1 MDLILYVI
9 VILAGIIP
17 PVATGWWAYRM
28 GLQGRAEAL
37 ALRDQA
43 LDQVRDLRAE
53 ILAVE
58 ARLRAGYPTI
68 PPIPT
73 PPTPEAIAAAIK
85 PLIPSAPK
93 LPDIPTAKDIA
104 AAMPPYPDIPTAK
117 DIAAAMPPY
126 PDIPTKEE
134 ISASVTGA
142 VNGALGRLL
151 QSGAAAGREEIA
163 TIEASVPAGDRI
175 QNAILSRITKLLSG
189 D

>member
-104 AAMPPYPDIPTAK
+104 AAMPPYPDIPT
-117 DIAAAMPPY
+117 
-126 PDIPTKEE
+126 KEE